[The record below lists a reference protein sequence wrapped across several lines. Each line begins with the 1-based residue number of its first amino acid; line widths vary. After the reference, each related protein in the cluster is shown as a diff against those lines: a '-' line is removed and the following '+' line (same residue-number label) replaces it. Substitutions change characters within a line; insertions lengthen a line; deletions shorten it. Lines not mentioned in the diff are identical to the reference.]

1 VKVYVGKK
9 VAKTVKLNAFK
20 KGKAKVTVPKKFAKG
35 KSIKVKAKYVPT
47 KSSAAK
53 SKNSKTITVKR
64 R

>member
-35 KSIKVKAKYVPT
+35 KSIKVKAEYVPASPT
-47 KSSAAK
+47 TT
-53 SKNSKTITVKR
+53 SKKTSKVVTLKR